1 MAAQERVYI
10 LSPDYWGF
18 DPATQDTALNFFTNV
33 WTLPKA
39 TYDGLGEEDR
49 QRLYR
54 CALFYHTKRVDNHGF
69 TPIAIFDKDNDLM
82 VRGTGRGGLPQV
94 RKYSK
99 GSQSPPYTVDT
110 ITMAAADPSATT
122 WDELADQSKQSA
134 DGTFTIGSYMFDE
147 TKIMETINNLESEV
161 GTIVGASAAESYAA
175 ESTPAS
181 VAVNVSEPLS
191 VNPTA
196 EAPSGSEVTY
206 EAPAN
211 RTDREGPQRP
221 TLKHRMSAKDRAMA
235 RRKARE
241 AKESRIQAGLRDT
254 LEAETEMSQ
263 LMTTNAFGQAGA
275 DYDHEIHYRADS
287 IEDDR
292 EPIYQDC
299 LVCGETQY
307 MNDGGVYAY
316 DDGTDQPICYKPACV
331 SKWKQVEAAYDKS
344 DDEGYKVYEKLFGA
358 DSLGAEDEAVLAH
371 YANWSEDS
379 TMLSGNGVPTY
390 YGSAET
396 FEAQSSTKE
405 MNEAY
410 KQYKMNLEK
419 YVGFGDLWEKI
430 HEESLRLQSQGLI
443 AFDAWN
449 EACKKFKVF
458 DKLTKGVNM
467 KHLREREK
475 RYEPDS
481 YYGNAESF
489 EAPMARYSP
498 GKGDVDRVLASLRSR
513 YSGLQ
518 VKGTPIYM
526 TMRSGSSNKYH
537 VFVRTNKG
545 NFNGYGRIGYAPTI
559 HGPMSD
565 SEYDRKLRAKQ
576 RPSKGYEET
585 KYAEADYSPL
595 AEAPSP
601 YEPYSFMD
609 EMTPNGEFITSDEFM
624 ELMSETLDGM
634 SLRYEKP
641 SMFGSPLAMGVG
653 GVLVAALGYKLWS
666 KRSDS
671 TE

>member
-69 TPIAIFDKDNDLM
+69 TPIAIFDKDADLM

-94 RKYSK
+94 RKYST

-110 ITMAAADPSATT
+110 ITMAAADPSSTT
-122 WDELADQSKQSA
+122 WDELADQTKQSA

-147 TKIMETINNLESEV
+147 NKIMETINNLESEV
-161 GTIVGASAAESYAA
+161 GTVVGASAAESYSA

-181 VAVNVSEPLS
+181 VAVDVSEPLS

-196 EAPSGSEVTY
+196 ESPSGSEVIY
-206 EAPAN
+206 EAP
-211 RTDREGPQRP
+211 RTDREGPGLR

-263 LMTTNAFGQAGA
+263 LMTTNAVGQAGA

-287 IEDDR
+287 SETPANYVFNRDNELEQEIRKLDYEMRSISNHRMSKEEEKRYHSMRHTVEEHEKER
-292 EPIYQDC
+292 EA
-299 LVCGETQY
+299 LNNV
-307 MNDGGVYAY
+307 
-316 DDGTDQPICYKPACV
+316 
-331 SKWKQVEAAYDKS
+331 
-344 DDEGYKVYEKLFGA
+344 
-358 DSLGAEDEAVLAH
+358 SLGAEDEAVLAH

-396 FEAQSSTKE
+396 FEA
-405 MNEAY
+405 
-410 KQYKMNLEK
+410 
-419 YVGFGDLWEKI
+419 
-430 HEESLRLQSQGLI
+430 
-443 AFDAWN
+443 
-449 EACKKFKVF
+449 
-458 DKLTKGVNM
+458 
-467 KHLREREK
+467 
-475 RYEPDS
+475 
-481 YYGNAESF
+481 
-489 EAPMARYSP
+489 PMARYSP
-498 GKGDVDRVLASLRSR
+498 GKDDVNRVLASLRSR
-513 YSGLQ
+513 YSGLR
-518 VKGTPIYM
+518 VSGTPIYM

-585 KYAEADYSPL
+585 KYAEANYSPMT
-595 AEAPSP
+595 ETPSP
-601 YEPYSFMD
+601 HEPYSFMD

-624 ELMSETLDGM
+624 ELMSETIDGM

-653 GVLVAALGYKLWS
+653 GALVAALGYKLWS
-666 KRSDS
+666 KRSES

>member
-39 TYDGLGEEDR
+39 TYDSLGEEDR

-69 TPIAIFDKDNDLM
+69 TPIAIFDKDADLM

-147 TKIMETINNLESEV
+147 NKIMETINNLESEV

-175 ESTPAS
+175 ESAPAS
-181 VAVNVSEPLS
+181 VAVDVSEPLS
-191 VNPTA
+191 ANPAA
-196 EAPSGSEVTY
+196 EAPSGSEVVY

-221 TLKHRMSAKDRAMA
+221 TLKYRMSAKDRAMA

-241 AKESRIQAGLRDT
+241 AKEARIQEGLKMT
-254 LEAETEMSQ
+254 LDAEMTANVANSNLPALPVVPNTMGEDSSLSGNGVPEWYGSAEMTANVANSNLPAVPVVPNTMGEDSSLSGNGVPEWYGSAETEMSQ
-263 LMTTNAFGQAGA
+263 LMTSNAVGQAGA
-275 DYDHEIHYRADS
+275 DYDHEIHYRADTS
-287 IEDDR
+287 TSPANYVFNRDNELEQEIDKLEWERNRVSTVEEERRIDENLDR
-292 EPIYQDC
+292 LHE
-299 LVCGETQY
+299 ER
-307 MNDGGVYAY
+307 
-316 DDGTDQPICYKPACV
+316 
-331 SKWKQVEAAYDKS
+331 EALDNIH
-344 DDEGYKVYEKLFGA
+344 
-358 DSLGAEDEAVLAH
+358 LGAEDEAVLAH

-396 FEAQSSTKE
+396 FEA
-405 MNEAY
+405 
-410 KQYKMNLEK
+410 
-419 YVGFGDLWEKI
+419 
-430 HEESLRLQSQGLI
+430 
-443 AFDAWN
+443 
-449 EACKKFKVF
+449 
-458 DKLTKGVNM
+458 
-467 KHLREREK
+467 
-475 RYEPDS
+475 
-481 YYGNAESF
+481 
-489 EAPMARYSP
+489 PMARYNP
-498 GKGDVDRVLASLRSR
+498 GKDDVNRVLASLRSR
-513 YSGLQ
+513 YSGLRVQ
-518 VKGTPIYM
+518 GTPVYM

-601 YEPYSFMD
+601 HEPYSFMD

-634 SLRYEKP
+634 ALRYEKP

>member
-69 TPIAIFDKDNDLM
+69 TPIAIFDKDADLM

-94 RKYSK
+94 RKYST

-110 ITMAAADPSATT
+110 ITMAAADPSSTT
-122 WDELADQSKQSA
+122 WDELADQTKQSA

-147 TKIMETINNLESEV
+147 NKIMETINNLESEV
-161 GTIVGASAAESYAA
+161 GTVVGASAAESYSA

-181 VAVNVSEPLS
+181 VAVDVSEPLS

-196 EAPSGSEVTY
+196 EAPSGSEVIY
-206 EAPAN
+206 EAP
-211 RTDREGPQRP
+211 RTDREGPGLR

-275 DYDHEIHYRADS
+275 DYDHEIHYRAETHPTNMSDEQLLSQFQMDHDWLIDNGFTSFHQIVSDGGPIDEEAFSHLQNMATTSTVMGHRGKQRQEYLDMEKVLMDFYLAGAEKNAVYRADS
-287 IEDDR
+287 SETPANYVFNRDNELEQEIRKLEYEMR
-292 EPIYQDC
+292 SIYQRNRG
-299 LVCGETQY
+299 LMGNASKEEEKR
-307 MNDGGVYAY
+307 
-316 DDGTDQPICYKPACV
+316 YK
-331 SKWKQVEAAYDKS
+331 SMRHTIEEHEKEREALNN
-344 DDEGYKVYEKLFGA
+344 V
-358 DSLGAEDEAVLAH
+358 SLGAEDEAVLAH

-396 FEAQSSTKE
+396 FEA
-405 MNEAY
+405 
-410 KQYKMNLEK
+410 
-419 YVGFGDLWEKI
+419 
-430 HEESLRLQSQGLI
+430 
-443 AFDAWN
+443 
-449 EACKKFKVF
+449 
-458 DKLTKGVNM
+458 
-467 KHLREREK
+467 
-475 RYEPDS
+475 
-481 YYGNAESF
+481 
-489 EAPMARYSP
+489 PMARYGP
-498 GKGDVDRVLASLRSR
+498 GKDDVNRVLASLRSR
-513 YSGLQ
+513 YSGLR
-518 VKGTPIYM
+518 VSGTPIYM

-585 KYAEADYSPL
+585 KYAEANYSPMT
-595 AEAPSP
+595 ETPSP
-601 YEPYSFMD
+601 HEPYSFMD

-641 SMFGSPLAMGVG
+641 SMFGSPLALGVG
-653 GVLVAALGYKLWS
+653 GALVAALGYKLWS
-666 KRSDS
+666 KRSES

>member
-69 TPIAIFDKDNDLM
+69 TPIAIFDKDDDLM

-275 DYDHEIHYRADS
+275 DYDHEIHYR
-287 IEDDR
+287 
-292 EPIYQDC
+292 
-299 LVCGETQY
+299 
-307 MNDGGVYAY
+307 
-316 DDGTDQPICYKPACV
+316 
-331 SKWKQVEAAYDKS
+331 
-344 DDEGYKVYEKLFGA
+344 A

>member
-39 TYDGLGEEDR
+39 TYDSLGEEDR

-69 TPIAIFDKDNDLM
+69 TPIAIFDKDADLM

-147 TKIMETINNLESEV
+147 NKIMETINNLESEV

-175 ESTPAS
+175 ESAPAS
-181 VAVNVSEPLS
+181 VAVDVSEPLS
-191 VNPTA
+191 ANPAA
-196 EAPSGSEVTY
+196 EAPSGSEVVY

-221 TLKHRMSAKDRAMA
+221 TLKYRMSAKDRAMA

-241 AKESRIQAGLRDT
+241 AKEARIQEGLKMT
-254 LEAETEMSQ
+254 LDAEMTANVANSNLPALPVVPNTMGEDSSLSGNGVPEWYGSAEMTANVANSNLPAVPVVPNTMGEDSSLSGNGVPEWYGSAETEMSQ
-263 LMTTNAFGQAGA
+263 LMTSNAVGQAGA
-275 DYDHEIHYRADS
+275 DYDHEIHYRADTS
-287 IEDDR
+287 TSPANYVFNRDNELEQEIDKLEWERNRVSTVEEERRIDENLDR
-292 EPIYQDC
+292 LHE
-299 LVCGETQY
+299 ER
-307 MNDGGVYAY
+307 
-316 DDGTDQPICYKPACV
+316 
-331 SKWKQVEAAYDKS
+331 EALDNIH
-344 DDEGYKVYEKLFGA
+344 
-358 DSLGAEDEAVLAH
+358 LGAEDEAVLAH

-390 YGSAET
+390 YGSAE
-396 FEAQSSTKE
+396 
-405 MNEAY
+405 
-410 KQYKMNLEK
+410 
-419 YVGFGDLWEKI
+419 
-430 HEESLRLQSQGLI
+430 
-443 AFDAWN
+443 
-449 EACKKFKVF
+449 
-458 DKLTKGVNM
+458 
-467 KHLREREK
+467 
-475 RYEPDS
+475 
-481 YYGNAESF
+481 NAETF
-489 EAPMARYSP
+489 EAPMARYNP
-498 GKGDVDRVLASLRSR
+498 GKDDVNRVLASLRSR
-513 YSGLQ
+513 YSGLRVQ
-518 VKGTPIYM
+518 GTPVYM

-601 YEPYSFMD
+601 HEPYSFMD

-634 SLRYEKP
+634 ALRYEKP

>member
-69 TPIAIFDKDNDLM
+69 TPIAIFDKDDDLM

-275 DYDHEIHYRADS
+275 DYDHEIHYS
-287 IEDDR
+287 
-292 EPIYQDC
+292 
-299 LVCGETQY
+299 
-307 MNDGGVYAY
+307 
-316 DDGTDQPICYKPACV
+316 
-331 SKWKQVEAAYDKS
+331 
-344 DDEGYKVYEKLFGA
+344 A

>member
-69 TPIAIFDKDNDLM
+69 TPIAIFDKDADLM

-147 TKIMETINNLESEV
+147 NKIMETINNLESEV
-161 GTIVGASAAESYAA
+161 GTIIGASAAESYAA

-181 VAVNVSEPLS
+181 VAVDVSEPLS
-191 VNPTA
+191 VNPAA
-196 EAPSGSEVTY
+196 EAPSGSEVVY
-206 EAPAN
+206 EAP
-211 RTDREGPQRP
+211 RTDREGPGAR
-221 TLKHRMSAKDRAMA
+221 TLKHRMSAKDRALA

-241 AKESRIQAGLRDT
+241 AKEARIQAGLSMKLDAEMT
-254 LEAETEMSQ
+254 ANVANSNLPAVPVVANTMGEDSSLSGNGVPEWYGSAETEMSQ
-263 LMTTNAFGQAGA
+263 LMTSNAVGQAGA
-275 DYDHEIHYRADS
+275 DYDHEIHYR
-287 IEDDR
+287 
-292 EPIYQDC
+292 
-299 LVCGETQY
+299 
-307 MNDGGVYAY
+307 
-316 DDGTDQPICYKPACV
+316 
-331 SKWKQVEAAYDKS
+331 
-344 DDEGYKVYEKLFGA
+344 A

-390 YGSAET
+390 YGSAE
-396 FEAQSSTKE
+396 
-405 MNEAY
+405 
-410 KQYKMNLEK
+410 
-419 YVGFGDLWEKI
+419 
-430 HEESLRLQSQGLI
+430 
-443 AFDAWN
+443 
-449 EACKKFKVF
+449 
-458 DKLTKGVNM
+458 
-467 KHLREREK
+467 
-475 RYEPDS
+475 
-481 YYGNAESF
+481 NAEDFIPWSEEADSENCYICGKDNSAYYVEEEDNICSSCDSNWEYDSDMDGYVKKKAETF
-489 EAPMARYSP
+489 EAPMARYNP
-498 GKGDVDRVLASLRSR
+498 GKDDVNRVLASLRSR
-513 YSGLQ
+513 YSGLR

-565 SEYDRKLRAKQ
+565 SEFDRKLRAKQ

-601 YEPYSFMD
+601 HEPYSFMD

-634 SLRYEKP
+634 ALRYEKP

>member
-69 TPIAIFDKDNDLM
+69 TPIAIFDKDDDLM

-181 VAVNVSEPLS
+181 VAVDVSEPLS

-275 DYDHEIHYRADS
+275 DYDHEIHYR
-287 IEDDR
+287 
-292 EPIYQDC
+292 
-299 LVCGETQY
+299 
-307 MNDGGVYAY
+307 
-316 DDGTDQPICYKPACV
+316 
-331 SKWKQVEAAYDKS
+331 
-344 DDEGYKVYEKLFGA
+344 A

>member
-69 TPIAIFDKDNDLM
+69 TPIAIFDKDADLM

-147 TKIMETINNLESEV
+147 NKIMETINNLESEV

-175 ESTPAS
+175 ESAPAS
-181 VAVNVSEPLS
+181 VAVDVSEPLS
-191 VNPTA
+191 ANPAA
-196 EAPSGSEVTY
+196 EAPSGSEVVY

-221 TLKHRMSAKDRAMA
+221 TLKYRMSAKDRAMA

-241 AKESRIQAGLRDT
+241 AKEARIQEGLKMT
-254 LEAETEMSQ
+254 LDAEMTANVANSNLPALPVVPNTMGEDSSLSGNGVPEWYGSAEMTANVANSNLPAVPVVPNTMGEDSSLSGNGVPEWYGSAETEMSQ
-263 LMTTNAFGQAGA
+263 LMTSNAVGQAGA
-275 DYDHEIHYRADS
+275 DYDHEIHYRADTS
-287 IEDDR
+287 TSPANYVFNRDNELEQEIDKLEWERNRVSTVEEERRIDENLDR
-292 EPIYQDC
+292 LHE
-299 LVCGETQY
+299 ER
-307 MNDGGVYAY
+307 
-316 DDGTDQPICYKPACV
+316 
-331 SKWKQVEAAYDKS
+331 EALDNIH
-344 DDEGYKVYEKLFGA
+344 
-358 DSLGAEDEAVLAH
+358 LGAEDEAVLAH

-396 FEAQSSTKE
+396 FEA
-405 MNEAY
+405 
-410 KQYKMNLEK
+410 
-419 YVGFGDLWEKI
+419 
-430 HEESLRLQSQGLI
+430 
-443 AFDAWN
+443 
-449 EACKKFKVF
+449 
-458 DKLTKGVNM
+458 
-467 KHLREREK
+467 
-475 RYEPDS
+475 
-481 YYGNAESF
+481 
-489 EAPMARYSP
+489 PMARYNP
-498 GKGDVDRVLASLRSR
+498 GKDDVNRVLASLRSR
-513 YSGLQ
+513 YSGLRVQ
-518 VKGTPIYM
+518 GTPVYM

-601 YEPYSFMD
+601 HEPYSFMD

-634 SLRYEKP
+634 ALRYEKP

>member
-275 DYDHEIHYRADS
+275 DYDHEIHYR
-287 IEDDR
+287 
-292 EPIYQDC
+292 
-299 LVCGETQY
+299 
-307 MNDGGVYAY
+307 
-316 DDGTDQPICYKPACV
+316 
-331 SKWKQVEAAYDKS
+331 
-344 DDEGYKVYEKLFGA
+344 A

>member
-69 TPIAIFDKDNDLM
+69 TPIAIFDKDADLM

-147 TKIMETINNLESEV
+147 NKIMETINNLESEV

-175 ESTPAS
+175 ESAPAS
-181 VAVNVSEPLS
+181 VAVDISEPLS
-191 VNPTA
+191 ENPAA
-196 EAPSGSEVTY
+196 EAPSGSEVVY
-206 EAPAN
+206 EAP
-211 RTDREGPQRP
+211 RTDREGPGAR

-241 AKESRIQAGLRDT
+241 AKEARIQEGLEMT
-254 LEAETEMSQ
+254 LDAEMTANVANSNLPAVPVVANTMGEDSSLSGNGVPEWYGSAETEMSQ
-263 LMTTNAFGQAGA
+263 LMTSNAVGQAGA
-275 DYDHEIHYRADS
+275 DYDHEIHYRADEMS
-287 IEDDR
+287 
-292 EPIYQDC
+292 
-299 LVCGETQY
+299 
-307 MNDGGVYAY
+307 
-316 DDGTDQPICYKPACV
+316 
-331 SKWKQVEAAYDKS
+331 
-344 DDEGYKVYEKLFGA
+344 
-358 DSLGAEDEAVLAH
+358 AEDEAVLAH

-396 FEAQSSTKE
+396 FEA
-405 MNEAY
+405 
-410 KQYKMNLEK
+410 
-419 YVGFGDLWEKI
+419 
-430 HEESLRLQSQGLI
+430 
-443 AFDAWN
+443 
-449 EACKKFKVF
+449 
-458 DKLTKGVNM
+458 
-467 KHLREREK
+467 
-475 RYEPDS
+475 
-481 YYGNAESF
+481 
-489 EAPMARYSP
+489 PMARYNP
-498 GKGDVDRVLASLRSR
+498 GKDDVDRVLASLRSR
-513 YSGLQ
+513 YSGLR
-518 VKGTPIYM
+518 VKGTPVYM

-565 SEYDRKLRAKQ
+565 SEFDRKLRAKQ

-601 YEPYSFMD
+601 HEPYSFMD

-634 SLRYEKP
+634 ALRYEKP

>member
-69 TPIAIFDKDNDLM
+69 TPIAIFDKDADLM

-147 TKIMETINNLESEV
+147 NKIMETINNLESEV
-161 GTIVGASAAESYAA
+161 GTIIGASAAESYAA

-181 VAVNVSEPLS
+181 VAVDVSEPLS
-191 VNPTA
+191 VNPAA
-196 EAPSGSEVTY
+196 EAPSGSEVVY
-206 EAPAN
+206 EAP
-211 RTDREGPQRP
+211 RTDREGPGAR
-221 TLKHRMSAKDRAMA
+221 TLKHRMSAKDRALA

-241 AKESRIQAGLRDT
+241 AKEARIQAGLSMKLDAEMT
-254 LEAETEMSQ
+254 ANVANSNLPAVPVVANTMGEDSSLSGNGVPEWYGSAETEMSQ
-263 LMTTNAFGQAGA
+263 LMTSNAVGQAGA
-275 DYDHEIHYRADS
+275 DYDHEIHYR
-287 IEDDR
+287 
-292 EPIYQDC
+292 
-299 LVCGETQY
+299 
-307 MNDGGVYAY
+307 
-316 DDGTDQPICYKPACV
+316 
-331 SKWKQVEAAYDKS
+331 
-344 DDEGYKVYEKLFGA
+344 A

-390 YGSAET
+390 YGSAE
-396 FEAQSSTKE
+396 
-405 MNEAY
+405 
-410 KQYKMNLEK
+410 
-419 YVGFGDLWEKI
+419 
-430 HEESLRLQSQGLI
+430 
-443 AFDAWN
+443 
-449 EACKKFKVF
+449 
-458 DKLTKGVNM
+458 
-467 KHLREREK
+467 
-475 RYEPDS
+475 
-481 YYGNAESF
+481 NAEDFIPWSEEADSENCYICGKDNSAYYVEEEDNICSSCDSNWEYDSDMDGYVKKKAETF
-489 EAPMARYSP
+489 EAPMARYNP
-498 GKGDVDRVLASLRSR
+498 GKDDVNRVLASLRSR
-513 YSGLQ
+513 YSGLR
-518 VKGTPIYM
+518 VKGTPIYI

-565 SEYDRKLRAKQ
+565 SEFDRKLRAKQ

-601 YEPYSFMD
+601 HEPYSFMD

-634 SLRYEKP
+634 ALRYEKP

>member
-1 MAAQERVYI
+1 MEDDIMAAQERVYI

-69 TPIAIFDKDNDLM
+69 TPIAIFDKDADLM

-147 TKIMETINNLESEV
+147 NKIMETINNLESEV
-161 GTIVGASAAESYAA
+161 GTIIGASAAESYAA

-181 VAVNVSEPLS
+181 VAVDVSEPLS
-191 VNPTA
+191 VNPAA
-196 EAPSGSEVTY
+196 EAPSGSEVVY
-206 EAPAN
+206 EAP
-211 RTDREGPQRP
+211 RTDREGPGAR
-221 TLKHRMSAKDRAMA
+221 TLKHRMSAKDRALA

-241 AKESRIQAGLRDT
+241 AKEARIQEGLSMT
-254 LEAETEMSQ
+254 LDAEMTANVANSNLPAVPVVANTMGEDSSLSGNGVPEWYGSAETEMSQ
-263 LMTTNAFGQAGA
+263 LMTSNAVGQAGA
-275 DYDHEIHYRADS
+275 DYDHEIHYRAD
-287 IEDDR
+287 E
-292 EPIYQDC
+292 
-299 LVCGETQY
+299 
-307 MNDGGVYAY
+307 
-316 DDGTDQPICYKPACV
+316 
-331 SKWKQVEAAYDKS
+331 
-344 DDEGYKVYEKLFGA
+344 
-358 DSLGAEDEAVLAH
+358 LGAEDEAVLAH

-396 FEAQSSTKE
+396 FEA
-405 MNEAY
+405 
-410 KQYKMNLEK
+410 
-419 YVGFGDLWEKI
+419 
-430 HEESLRLQSQGLI
+430 
-443 AFDAWN
+443 
-449 EACKKFKVF
+449 
-458 DKLTKGVNM
+458 
-467 KHLREREK
+467 
-475 RYEPDS
+475 
-481 YYGNAESF
+481 
-489 EAPMARYSP
+489 PMARYNP
-498 GKGDVDRVLASLRSR
+498 GKDDVDRVLASLRSR
-513 YSGLQ
+513 YSGLRVQ
-518 VKGTPIYM
+518 GTPVYM

-565 SEYDRKLRAKQ
+565 SEFDRKLRAKQ

-601 YEPYSFMD
+601 HEPYSFMD

-634 SLRYEKP
+634 ALRYEKP

>member
-181 VAVNVSEPLS
+181 VAVDVSEPLS

-275 DYDHEIHYRADS
+275 DYDHEIHYR
-287 IEDDR
+287 
-292 EPIYQDC
+292 
-299 LVCGETQY
+299 
-307 MNDGGVYAY
+307 
-316 DDGTDQPICYKPACV
+316 
-331 SKWKQVEAAYDKS
+331 
-344 DDEGYKVYEKLFGA
+344 A

>member
-1 MAAQERVYI
+1 MEDDIMAAQERVYI

-69 TPIAIFDKDNDLM
+69 TPIAIFDKDADLM

-147 TKIMETINNLESEV
+147 NKIMETINNLESEV
-161 GTIVGASAAESYAA
+161 GTIIGASAAESYAA

-181 VAVNVSEPLS
+181 VAVDVSEPLS
-191 VNPTA
+191 VNPAA
-196 EAPSGSEVTY
+196 EAPSGSEVVY
-206 EAPAN
+206 EAP
-211 RTDREGPQRP
+211 RTDREGPGVR
-221 TLKHRMSAKDRAMA
+221 TLKHRMSAKDRALA

-241 AKESRIQAGLRDT
+241 AKEARIQEGLSMT
-254 LEAETEMSQ
+254 LDAEMTANVANSNLPAVPVVANTMGEDSSLSGNGVPEWYGSAETEMSQ
-263 LMTTNAFGQAGA
+263 LMTSNAVGQAGA
-275 DYDHEIHYRADS
+275 DYDHEIHYRAD
-287 IEDDR
+287 E
-292 EPIYQDC
+292 
-299 LVCGETQY
+299 
-307 MNDGGVYAY
+307 
-316 DDGTDQPICYKPACV
+316 
-331 SKWKQVEAAYDKS
+331 
-344 DDEGYKVYEKLFGA
+344 
-358 DSLGAEDEAVLAH
+358 LGAEDEAVLAH

-396 FEAQSSTKE
+396 FEA
-405 MNEAY
+405 
-410 KQYKMNLEK
+410 
-419 YVGFGDLWEKI
+419 
-430 HEESLRLQSQGLI
+430 
-443 AFDAWN
+443 
-449 EACKKFKVF
+449 
-458 DKLTKGVNM
+458 
-467 KHLREREK
+467 
-475 RYEPDS
+475 
-481 YYGNAESF
+481 
-489 EAPMARYSP
+489 PMARYNP
-498 GKGDVDRVLASLRSR
+498 GKDDVDRVLASLRSR
-513 YSGLQ
+513 YSGLRVQ
-518 VKGTPIYM
+518 GTPVYM

-565 SEYDRKLRAKQ
+565 SEFDRKLRAKQ

-601 YEPYSFMD
+601 HEPYSFMD

-634 SLRYEKP
+634 ALRYEKP